1 MLKLQ
6 DVEIVYGQMEVIKK
20 VSLEVKTGELVSVIG
35 PNGAGKTTLIKAIM
49 GLKEIK
55 AGQILFEGQDI
66 SQLPPWK
73 RAELGIGYIP
83 EGRRVFGN
91 LSVDENLKMGGYKV
105 KDKAA
110 IKKSVDNVYELF
122 PRLAERKKQFANTM
136 SGGEQQMLAIGR
148 AMILEPKLLL
158 IDEISMGLMPIMVN
172 TCFNIIKDLNAMG
185 ITVLVVEQN
194 ANKILKIAHRGYV
207 LETGNVII
215 TDTAENL
222 RQNDVVRN
230 AYLGTTE

>member
-1 MLKLQ
+1 MLKLV
-6 DVEIVYGQMEVIKK
+6 DVEIAYGQMEVIKK
-20 VSLEVKTGELVSVIG
+20 VSIEVKQGELVTVIG

-73 RAELGIGYIP
+73 RPELGIGYIP
-83 EGRRVFGN
+83 EGRRVFGS
-91 LSVDENLKMGGYKV
+91 LSVEENLKMGGYQV

-110 IKKSVDNVYELF
+110 IKKSMDNVYELF
-122 PRLAERKKQFANTM
+122 PRLAERKKQFAKTM

-172 TCFNIIKDLNAMG
+172 TCFKIIKDLNNMG

-207 LETGNVII
+207 LETGNMIL

-230 AYLGTTE
+230 AYLGTAE